1 MRVFKIASLA
11 LGIIFLLLLTACS
24 QEEKEPVT
32 EKTGVVTSTQ
42 AYLDHFG
49 EPPQGKAGRAYA
61 RVGYLP
67 LKDNPQKVRPF
78 PLFLFSDKN
87 QLRQML
93 TRLTSGELRL
103 PEDFGLY
110 NPFPGDVELTTTPLS
125 EPVVTVSLKSQISWP
140 DADKAAAG
148 LALAETVFQF
158 PEVKRVLVMLNGQSL
173 PGMPEEGYQRRAQQ
187 VAEVAP
193 PNLVLIAGMWGK
205 GSDHLDEL
213 LVEFDRPIK
222 VNDFKLFD
230 ETGKKVEGEYYT
242 SIFQMAVVILPK
254 TPDAFDPGMT
264 LRAEWDV
271 VDFLGRSNRGSN
283 SMPIQRLEH

>member
-11 LGIIFLLLLTACS
+11 LGIILLLLLTACS
-24 QEEKEPVT
+24 QEEKNPVT
-32 EKTGVVTSTQ
+32 EQTGVVTSTQ

-67 LKDNPQKVRPF
+67 LKEDPEKVRPF
-78 PLFLFSDKN
+78 PLFLFSEKD

-93 TRLTSGELRL
+93 ARLVSGELHL

-110 NPFPGDVELTTTPLS
+110 NPFPGDVEVKSTPLG
-125 EPVVTVSLKSQISWP
+125 EPVVTVSLKSQASWP
-140 DADKAAAG
+140 YPDQKAAG
-148 LALAETVFQF
+148 LAVAQTVVQF
-158 PEVKRVLVMLNGQSL
+158 PEVKRVLVMLNGQPL
-173 PGMPEEGYQRRAQQ
+173 PGMPEEGYQHSPQQ

-193 PNLVLIAGMWGK
+193 PNLVLIAGMWEK
-205 GSDHLDEL
+205 GSARLDEL

-222 VNDFKLFD
+222 VNTFKLYD
-230 ETGKKVEGEYYT
+230 ATGKKVEGKYYT

-254 TPDAFDPGMT
+254 TPDSFEPGMT
-264 LRAEWDV
+264 LRAEWAV
-271 VDFLGRSNRGSN
+271 VDFLGRSSRGSS
-283 SMPIQRLEH
+283 SMSIQRLEH